1 MSGQIKVSAY
11 GNNGPM
17 TEVMHYKIN
26 GQTIYETID
35 IDLNSPTYGQPI
47 KVEAKQNGFLSRR
60 TEVSPNSELGLAIA
74 ADQNSTRQ
82 TAYLNEL
89 SYISGRAEKAGFG
102 NVHEEAL
109 KNSGMWEKSL
119 GDQPFEFELPAVE
132 YTIEGGEGDK
142 TNEEDAKIKAEK
154 ALNESGDKKNK
165 LKNETLQY
173 PADAEYSTRN
183 GQDHI
188 FIEQFAYVP
197 SQKQTSRQEKEVP
210 NIGGSVSLITGI
222 SRGSNIVDPDTRKTE
237 PFGRVLLPM
246 PNKLLAS
253 NGVSWGEGRANTLE
267 AGAFFAAQ
275 KQVTGLLEGKKN
287 IGDVLSDATKG
298 GLGLLG
304 KVKKSLEGKE
314 GNSDIGTV
322 LSATISKL
330 ALSKAGINVDPAQ
343 FITRSTGKAI
353 NPNLELLFNGPK
365 LRNFTFGF
373 QFAPNNPDEAR
384 IVRKIM
390 RFFKQGMLPRGG
402 GRGGNN
408 IFLGSPN
415 VFRIKY
421 RSGSQRIKSLNMFK
435 ICALTAV
442 EFDYTPD
449 NVYQSYDDP
458 NAISQPI
465 RTSMALSFTELT
477 PIFEGDYSAYDK
489 SESIRDLSAEFVPGP
504 TQFEDRTDNVPNMD
518 EDDIGF

>member
-1 MSGQIKVSAY
+1 MNTPGYVPSSAY
-11 GNNGPM
+11 GVNGPL
-17 TEVMHYKIN
+17 TEVKHYKIN

-35 IDLNSPTYGQPI
+35 IDLNSPTYGQSL
-47 KVEAKQNGFLSRR
+47 KVEAKQNGIFSRR
-60 TEVSPNSELGLAIA
+60 TEVSPNSELGLAIV
-74 ADQNSTRQ
+74 ADENSTRQ
-82 TAYLNEL
+82 TAYINEM
-89 SYISGRAEKAGFG
+89 SYIGGKAEANNRANFHNDALEK
-102 NVHEEAL
+102 
-109 KNSGMWEKSL
+109 SGMYDFAT
-119 GDQPFEFELPAVE
+119 GDKPFNDIELPAVE
-132 YTIEGGEGDK
+132 YTIEGGDGDVTDDKQAKIDAEKALVESGDK
-142 TNEEDAKIKAEK
+142 TNKM
-154 ALNESGDKKNK
+154 
-165 LKNETLQY
+165 KNETLQY

-197 SQKQTSRQEKEVP
+197 SQKATSGDGRPQ
-210 NIGGSVSLITGI
+210 IGGALSLTKGFQ
-222 SRGSNIVDPDTRKTE
+222 RGSNIVDPDTRKTE

-253 NGVSWGEGRANTLE
+253 NGVSWGEGRANALE

-275 KQVTGLLEGKKN
+275 NQITGLLSGDKN
-287 IGDVLSDATKG
+287 IGNVLSSATQG

-304 KVKKSLEGKE
+304 KVKDELKKGD
-314 GNSDIGTV
+314 SDIGDV

-373 QFAPNNPDEAR
+373 QFAPNNVDEAR

-402 GRGGNN
+402 GRGGDN

-415 VFRIKY
+415 VFRLKY

-435 ICALTAV
+435 ICALTAI

-465 RTSMALSFTELT
+465 RSSMALSFTELT

-489 SESIRDLSAEFVPGP
+489 SESIRDLSAEFIPGP